1 MRAQFKSLLLILF
14 CCALSACATRP
25 VNPPIDNLPAEKVYS
40 FERKG
45 DQTAHKNTLVAL
57 AFSGG
62 GTRAAAFSYGVLE
75 ALRKTEFVNA
85 QGQRSRLL
93 DHVDVITGVSGGSF
107 TALAYGLYGD
117 KLFDEYESRFLKR
130 NVQGELIARSFN
142 PLNWGDLAS
151 TGWGRSEMAANLYD
165 EILFNGATFA
175 DLDRKDG
182 PVIAVSSTDLATGY
196 RILFTPSNFD
206 ALCSDLGSF
215 RLARAAA
222 ASSAVPVVLSP
233 LTINSYGGRCGKH
246 MPSWFAPFVGIANP
260 PRPAARALERIR
272 ELQGFMNDGDPYLH
286 LVDGGIS
293 DNLGL
298 RGGLD
303 VFNTLEA
310 LREAGYKT
318 PLDRVKRIIVVV
330 VNSVSAPK
338 TNWNKSE
345 DPPGT
350 LSILVKAAGVPID
363 RYSNEQIEALRDIE
377 ARWQQMRD
385 VRDLPAVKGIGKKN
399 SNASLEAIRRVPDA
413 KLYTIDVSFAG
424 VPDPEERDYL
434 NELPTSFVLSD
445 EAVDRLRAAAGAA
458 LLNSP
463 DFKRLVIDANAKIIE
478 DSTPAAAPAQQ
489 Q

>member
-1 MRAQFKSLLLILF
+1 M
-14 CCALSACATRP
+14 
-25 VNPPIDNLPAEKVYS
+25 
-40 FERKG
+40 
-45 DQTAHKNTLVAL
+45 
-57 AFSGG
+57 
-62 GTRAAAFSYGVLE
+62 
-75 ALRKTEFVNA
+75 
-85 QGQRSRLL
+85 
-93 DHVDVITGVSGGSF
+93 
-107 TALAYGLYGD
+107 
-117 KLFDEYESRFLKR
+117 
-130 NVQGELIARSFN
+130 
-142 PLNWGDLAS
+142 
-151 TGWGRSEMAANLYD
+151 
-165 EILFNGATFA
+165 
-175 DLDRKDG
+175 
-182 PVIAVSSTDLATGY
+182 
-196 RILFTPSNFD
+196 
-206 ALCSDLGSF
+206 
-215 RLARAAA
+215 
-222 ASSAVPVVLSP
+222 
-233 LTINSYGGRCGKH
+233 
-246 MPSWFAPFVGIANP
+246 
-260 PRPAARALERIR
+260 
-272 ELQGFMNDGDPYLH
+272 
-286 LVDGGIS
+286 
-293 DNLGL
+293 
-298 RGGLD
+298 
-303 VFNTLEA
+303 FNTLEA

-478 DSTPAAAPAQQ
+478 ESTPTAAPAQQ

>member
-1 MRAQFKSLLLILF
+1 MRAQFKSFALILF
-14 CCALSACATRP
+14 CCALTACATRP
-25 VNPPIDNLPAEKVYS
+25 VNPPIDSVPDNKVYN
-40 FERKG
+40 FQRKG
-45 DQTAHKNTLVAL
+45 DPTAKKSTLVAL

-85 QGQRSRLL
+85 QGQRSRMI

-107 TALAYGLYGD
+107 TALAYGLYGE
-117 KLFDEYESRFLKR
+117 KLFDDYENQFLKR
-130 NVQGELIARSFN
+130 NVQGELIARGFN
-142 PLNWGDLAS
+142 PLNWGNLS
-151 TGWGRSEMAANLYD
+151 SSGWGRSEMAADLYD

-182 PVIAVSSTDLATGY
+182 PVVAVSSTDLATGY

-246 MPSWFAPFVGIANP
+246 MPSWFSPFVGIANP

-298 RGGLD
+298 RAGLD

-318 PLDRVKRIIVVV
+318 PLDHVKQIIVVV
-330 VNSVSAPK
+330 VNSVSTPK

-385 VRDLPAVKGIGKKN
+385 VRDLPAVKRIGKRE
-399 SNASLEAIRRVPDA
+399 SNGALDVIRRVPDA

-424 VPDPEERDYL
+424 VPDPEERAYL

-445 EAVDRLRAAAGAA
+445 EAVDRLRAAAGQA

-463 DFKRLVIDANAKIIE
+463 DFKQLLIDSHAQIVE
-478 DSTPAAAPAQQ
+478 EPTPPLPSQVQ
-489 Q
+489 